1 MLLKVFIKLALLG
14 SLTNLLPQQ
23 LVAAA
28 TTLLRVRYPSYTV
41 APDPR
46 TEYDRAIVD
55 LMLQKTVAK
64 YGPYELVA
72 SERMPQS
79 RALASLKE
87 NQLVDVVPTVTNS
100 EREKDLLPIR
110 HDIHRGLMGVKIF
123 LIRKDKQTML
133 DKITTLDQ
141 LKSLTLGQGHDWP
154 DTLIFKQAGFRVM
167 TSPTYEGLFKM
178 LATSRF
184 DLFPRA
190 LPEIWDEAKIHAE
203 EKLVVEPNFAVIYN
217 LPAYI
222 FVSKKN
228 EALAKRLTEG
238 FEIAIKDG
246 SFHKLFMTRHG
257 ENIAKAQLKS
267 RKLFYIENPTLPPEY
282 KNVRPD
288 LSFAF

>member
-87 NQLVDVVPTVTNS
+87 NQLVDVVPVTT
-100 EREKDLLPIR
+100 
-110 HDIHRGLMGVKIF
+110 F
-123 LIRKDKQTML
+123 
-133 DKITTLDQ
+133 
-141 LKSLTLGQGHDWP
+141 
-154 DTLIFKQAGFRVM
+154 
-167 TSPTYEGLFKM
+167 
-178 LATSRF
+178 
-184 DLFPRA
+184 
-190 LPEIWDEAKIHAE
+190 
-203 EKLVVEPNFAVIYN
+203 
-217 LPAYI
+217 
-222 FVSKKN
+222 
-228 EALAKRLTEG
+228 
-238 FEIAIKDG
+238 IA
-246 SFHKLFMTRHG
+246 
-257 ENIAKAQLKS
+257 A
-267 RKLFYIENPTLPPEY
+267 
-282 KNVRPD
+282 
-288 LSFAF
+288 